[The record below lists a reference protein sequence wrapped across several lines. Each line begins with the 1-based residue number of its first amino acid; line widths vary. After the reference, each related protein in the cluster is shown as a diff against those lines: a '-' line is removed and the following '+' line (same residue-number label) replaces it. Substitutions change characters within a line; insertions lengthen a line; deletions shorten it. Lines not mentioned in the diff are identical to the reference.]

1 MSPTSPLVP
10 PDGPK
15 SKRQPPQ
22 RTERIIAASVTT
34 TVDDPRF
41 ADIETRISGQFT
53 NEVRNLETH
62 LSEWQGTQVAAYEQV
77 MRTVGTLTTAVTNLT
92 TQVGQLVTD
101 RTADA
106 TFIATKRQEDADKA
120 HQAELDAVAAKTRA
134 DIVLEQQAAKAVE
147 DKAAADKA
155 AKEAA
160 RQKGKVDKR
169 NRLYYIL
176 ITSDIGLIS
185 ALAAYLVT
193 GTGDQTGTSQVL
205 AAVLMGVLGVAA
217 IVMALLVK
225 TDITL

>member
-1 MSPTSPLVP
+1 MSPTPALP
-10 PDGPK
+10 PSLPK
-15 SKRQPPQ
+15 AKRPASQ
-22 RTERIIAASVTT
+22 RTERVIAESVTT

-41 ADIETRISGQFT
+41 ADMETRLSGQFT

-106 TFIATKRQEDADKA
+106 AFIATKRQEDADKA
-120 HQAELDAVAAKTRA
+120 HQAELEAVAAQTRA
-134 DIVLEQQAAKAVE
+134 AMVLEQQAIKATE
-147 DKAAADKA
+147 DQAAADKA
-155 AKEAA
+155 QKESA

-169 NRLYYIL
+169 NRLYYTL
-176 ITSDIGLIS
+176 ITSDVGTIA
-185 ALAAYLVT
+185 ALAVYLVT
-193 GTGDQTGTSQVL
+193 GTGDQTGTSRVL

-217 IVMALLVK
+217 IVLALLAK
-225 TDITL
+225 PEITI